1 VSRAPTGKRSRGRPK
16 DESKRAA
23 ILGAAK
29 DLFARQG
36 LESTSMDAI
45 AAAAGVSKLTV
56 YSHFENKH
64 ALFQQAVAHKCQ
76 EYTPPAL
83 FDAHSA
89 KPLRQRLL
97 QIGEGFVDLVM
108 SEDALDLYR
117 MMAAE
122 ARGGNSQLGKLFFE
136 AGPRRTI
143 EQFSRLLQVAHQA
156 GELQVLQPQISAQH
170 FFCLLKGVQHLRVL
184 MGMEKPPAAAARKAH
199 VAEVVDLFLRAHA
212 RH

>member
-1 VSRAPTGKRSRGRPK
+1 MTEKSSRRARGRPK
-16 DESKRAA
+16 DAGKRAA

-36 LESTSMDAI
+36 VESTSMDAI
-45 AAAAGVSKLTV
+45 ASAAGVSKLTV
-56 YSHFENKH
+56 YSHFANKD

-83 FDAHSA
+83 FDAHST
-89 KPLRQRLL
+89 KPLRERLL

-108 SEDALDLYR
+108 SDDALDLYR

-122 ARGGNSQLGKLFFE
+122 ARGGNSQLGKLFFA

-143 EQFSRLLQVAHQA
+143 EQFSQLLQVAHGC
-156 GELQVLQPQISAQH
+156 GELHVPEPQLAAQH

-184 MGMEKPPAAAARKAH
+184 MGMEKTPGKAARKAH
-199 VAEVVDLFLRAHA
+199 VAEVVDLFLRAYA
-212 RH
+212 PR